1 MIRLVRQVLQGEQSP
16 LTPRQVVSTREK
28 TCPFVGGRQ
37 IHVQENINTRVE
49 GRHCWDSI
57 LGRVSPSTKAKEMR
71 FARIPT
77 TTLHLTIVSLT

>member
-37 IHVQENINTRVE
+37 IHVQENINIRVE
-49 GRHCWDSI
+49 GRHCWEYTRTSQSDYQSKRNEI
-57 LGRVSPSTKAKEMR
+57 R
-71 FARIPT
+71 
-77 TTLHLTIVSLT
+77 